1 MNSKERKE
9 NIKPNAVFMIG
20 GKKYQILKVEDSNA
34 VVKDLATNNI
44 MNYGVDALSRLSITF
59 LQLTTI
65 PPRRLRWQDRRK
77 T

>member
-34 VVKDLATNNI
+34 VVKDLATNNM

-59 LQLTTI
+59 CN
-65 PPRRLRWQDRRK
+65 
-77 T
+77 

>member
-34 VVKDLATNNI
+34 AVKDLATNNM

-59 LQLTTI
+59 CN
-65 PPRRLRWQDRRK
+65 
-77 T
+77 